1 MKIGASTANFY
12 PQPVEE
18 ALNTVLAAGFR
29 TVEVFANAPSEREP
43 AFTAQLRR
51 CAEAAGASICAYHP
65 YSSFTEPYYLF
76 SEYTRRTEDSMED
89 YKRHFEAAANL
100 GASYLV
106 LHGDRSRSTLSVEES
121 VNRFERLYEIGM
133 AQGVR
138 LAQENVVRYRS
149 EDLEYLR
156 ALRERMGDRAAFVL
170 DIKQTV
176 RCGLSV
182 EAVAEAMGDRIVHV
196 HVSDHTNEQ
205 DCLPPGQGSFEFS
218 RLFRLLKERRYDGAL
233 IIELYRA
240 GFDTPQDLKNSA
252 EFLRNLSQNY

>member
-18 ALNTVLAAGFR
+18 ALDTVLAAGFR
-29 TVEVFANAPSEREP
+29 TVEVFVNAPSEREP
-43 AFTAQLRR
+43 AFTRELRR
-51 CAEAAGASICAYHP
+51 RADAAGAAIVAYHP

-76 SEYTRRTEDSMED
+76 SEYARRTDDSMED
-89 YKRHFEAAANL
+89 YKRHFEAAAQL

-106 LHGDRSRSTLSVEES
+106 LHGDRISSPVSVEES
-121 VNRFERLYEIGM
+121 VDRFERLYEIGLS
-133 AQGVR
+133 QGVR

-149 EDLEYLR
+149 QDLAYLR
-156 ALRERMGDRAAFVL
+156 AIRERLGERAAFVL

-182 EAVAEAMGDRIVHV
+182 EAVADAMGDSIVHV
-196 HVSDHTNEQ
+196 HVSDHTKER
-205 DCLPPGQGSFEFS
+205 DCLPPGQGNFDYT
-218 RLFRLLKERRYDGAL
+218 RLMNLLNERRYDGAL

-240 GFDTPQDLKNSA
+240 GFGTPADLSHSA
-252 EFLRNLSQNY
+252 EFLKNLL